1 MDYWKFQKVSLQM
14 NFTFF
19 WAIVVLSLLKNISFA
34 LNIIVI
40 LWFEIKT
47 NDAKIYF
54 SITFFVFVIDYR

>member
-14 NFTFF
+14 NFTIF
-19 WAIVVLSLLKNISFA
+19 WVIVVLSLLKNISFA

>member
-1 MDYWKFQKVSLQM
+1 M
-14 NFTFF
+14 NFAIF
-19 WAIVVLSLLKNISFA
+19 WVIVVLSLLKNISLA

-47 NDAKIYF
+47 NDAKIYS

>member
-1 MDYWKFQKVSLQM
+1 MDCWKYSKVSLQL
-14 NFTFF
+14 NFTSF
-19 WAIVVLSLLKNISFA
+19 WVIVVLSLLKNISFA

>member
-1 MDYWKFQKVSLQM
+1 MDCWKYPNVSLQM
-14 NFTFF
+14 NFTIF
-19 WAIVVLSLLKNISFA
+19 WVIVVLSLLKNISFA

-47 NDAKIYF
+47 NDAKIYS